1 MVGHQAVEGVY
12 KGSRQQAE
20 ESVMSVAREGIEIEC
35 MVPDID

>member
-1 MVGHQAVEGVY
+1 MVGYQAVERLY
-12 KGSRQQAE
+12 KGSRQQE